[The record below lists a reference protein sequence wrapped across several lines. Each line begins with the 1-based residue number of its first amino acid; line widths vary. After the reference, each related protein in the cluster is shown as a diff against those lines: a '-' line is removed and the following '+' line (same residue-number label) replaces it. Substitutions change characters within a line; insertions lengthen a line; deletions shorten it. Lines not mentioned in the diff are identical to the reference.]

1 MLSELRL
8 TADQAGQ
15 ASYVKNVA
23 DATSL
28 GCGSHGKCLA
38 HTSMVKLVHRRLTTQ
53 ARIRHLDHSGKVLL
67 ETRTFL
73 IKEIARL
80 EALLKEVEFLHLYW
94 STLRRAKSFQLR
106 KS

>member
-28 GCGSHGKCLA
+28 GCGIHGKCLA
-38 HTSMVKLVHRRLTTQ
+38 HTSMVKLVYRRLTT
-53 ARIRHLDHSGKVLL
+53 
-67 ETRTFL
+67 
-73 IKEIARL
+73 
-80 EALLKEVEFLHLYW
+80 
-94 STLRRAKSFQLR
+94 
-106 KS
+106 